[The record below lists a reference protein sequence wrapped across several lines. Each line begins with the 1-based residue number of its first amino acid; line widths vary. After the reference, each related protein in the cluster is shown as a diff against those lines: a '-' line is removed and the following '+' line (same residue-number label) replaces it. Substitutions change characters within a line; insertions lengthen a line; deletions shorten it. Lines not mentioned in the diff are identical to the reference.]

1 MVHVLETAASAAMDM
16 RTAKEPRHA
25 ISLKET
31 EHLNNWYM
39 LGPVYSW
46 CSYDAAY
53 HARKECILDKIGT
66 CYLSSGGILL
76 MQAETKSDTIWQNS

>member
-31 EHLNNWYM
+31 EDIFTGEWYIVGVHM
-39 LGPVYSW
+39 
-46 CSYDAAY
+46 
-53 HARKECILDKIGT
+53 
-66 CYLSSGGILL
+66 
-76 MQAETKSDTIWQNS
+76 MQCVTLEKNVS